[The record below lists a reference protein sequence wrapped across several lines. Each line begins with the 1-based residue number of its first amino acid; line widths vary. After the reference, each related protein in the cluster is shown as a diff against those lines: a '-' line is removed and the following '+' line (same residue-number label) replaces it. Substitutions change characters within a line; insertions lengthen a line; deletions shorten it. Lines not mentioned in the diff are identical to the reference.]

1 MKTNIA
7 PATVL
12 IAMLLFATV
21 GGCKDTVSNDVP
33 PTDTSS
39 SDAQVVQDTQ
49 GQDAEPSQ
57 DSGSTEDVAPEPW
70 PPVKGETQW
79 LIWDDDQEVGSL
91 QYDPPADA
99 YYEQVRFDMEQ
110 PIRIWSMKAMFH
122 IPQAGKIT
130 FYVWDDYGGNF
141 FNMNPWEPLA
151 TFERDV
157 TTEDDAKWLDFVL
170 DEPIE
175 LDPGR
180 MFFAGVVVNG
190 SDGIRLRVDGAPA
203 TEGGDGKNTFPS
215 LVWFSNVPPDE
226 GGFPSINFVNGDF
239 MVRAE
244 IEKIRIVEEAKRD
257 FEVVGAEELG
267 IPAFSRAGF
276 ADVDGDGDLDVMING
291 PALYLNNGNGTYSD
305 ATAQW
310 LGDITG
316 HNGGVFG
323 DFDNDGD
330 PDYFATA
337 HQEGERLLR
346 NDGDRF
352 TDVTAE
358 SQIDDTQMFNC
369 NGDEG
374 IQKVPS
380 EAAAVLDYN
389 NDGWLDIYQSNFIC
403 WDPPAIAAADM
414 LWHNNGDGTFTNVL
428 TEVGMSK
435 GQTPGKA
442 GRGVSTADAN
452 GDGFMDVMVTNYRL
466 HKNLYYE
473 SQGQPLYKGR
483 GYETGL
489 EGNGATSGYYGH
501 TIGAA
506 FGDVDHD
513 GDLDLFHANLAHPRF
528 FDFSDKVTLFIND
541 GQTES
546 TWYDVTQ
553 DIGIRYLETPSNP
566 NLFDFDNDGDLDF
579 FHTSIYPDR
588 TSQLYRNDGHPSWKE
603 VSYSSGLAIYNG
615 WGSIVG
621 DIDGDGDLDL
631 LAGAYVSPDSGG
643 QYFKNRNIKGHKSIT
658 VRVEGLGAGKTNRDG
673 VGVRVEATVNGKL
686 ILRERYGAH
695 GTGVQDS
702 PWLHIGLGKQAATDL
717 KVSFP
722 ASGEVVTIPDVKAGS
737 RIHVKEDGTFTT
749 LE

>member
-1 MKTNIA
+1 MKKLRLLLPSLLLLMSAQTA
-7 PATVL
+7 CKKETADPAKDIETVAETL
-12 IAMLLFATV
+12 EED
-21 GGCKDTVSNDVP
+21 GGEST
-33 PTDTSS
+33 
-39 SDAQVVQDTQ
+39 SDAWPADAIEPVEDT
-49 GQDAEPSQ
+49 G
-57 DSGSTEDVAPEPW
+57 PEPW
-70 PPVKGETQW
+70 PPTKGTTEW
-79 LIWDDDQEVGSL
+79 LVWDDDQQVGSL
-91 QYDPPADA
+91 QYDPPAEA

-110 PIRIWSMKAMFH
+110 PIRIWSLKAMFH
-122 IPQAGKIT
+122 IPEAGKIT
-130 FYVWDDYGGNF
+130 FYVWDDFGGNF

-157 TTEDDAKWLDFVL
+157 TVEDDAKWLDFVL
-170 DEPIE
+170 EEPIE

-180 MFFAGVVVNG
+180 MFFAGVVVDGAN
-190 SDGIRLRVDGAPA
+190 GIRLRVDGAPA
-203 TEGGDGKNTFPS
+203 TEGGDGKQTFPS
-215 LVWFSNVPPDE
+215 LVWFSKVPPDE

-244 IEKIRIVEEAKRD
+244 VEKIRVVEDDKRD
-257 FEVVGAEELG
+257 FERVHADELG
-267 IPAFSRAGF
+267 IPAFSRAAF

-291 PALYLNNGNGTYSD
+291 PALFLNDGDGNYSD
-305 ATAQW
+305 ASDTW
-310 LGDITG
+310 LEGIKG

-346 NDGDRF
+346 NDGNRF

-358 SQIDDTQMFNC
+358 SAIDDTQMFNC

-374 IQKVPS
+374 LQKVPS
-380 EAAAVLDYN
+380 EAAATLDYN

-428 TEVGMSK
+428 AQVGMSK

-442 GRGVSTADAN
+442 GRGVATADAN

-513 GDLDLFHANLAHPRF
+513 GDLDVFHANLAHPRF
-528 FDFSDKVTLFIND
+528 FDFSDKVTLFINN
-541 GQTES
+541 GETES

-603 VSYSSGLAIYNG
+603 VSYSSGIAVYNG

-631 LAGAYVSPDSGG
+631 LAGAYVAPDSGG
-643 QYFKNRNIKGHKSIT
+643 QYFKNRKTRKIKSEKSENKKI
-658 VRVEGLGAGKTNRDG
+658 
-673 VGVRVEATVNGKL
+673 
-686 ILRERYGAH
+686 I
-695 GTGVQDS
+695 
-702 PWLHIGLGKQAATDL
+702 
-717 KVSFP
+717 F
-722 ASGEVVTIPDVKAGS
+722 
-737 RIHVKEDGTFTT
+737 
-749 LE
+749 

>member
-1 MKTNIA
+1 MTISQRLILTLITLLVSSYGCGDSGTN
-7 PATVL
+7 
-12 IAMLLFATV
+12 M
-21 GGCKDTVSNDVP
+21 P
-33 PTDTSS
+33 PI
-39 SDAQVVQDTQ
+39 
-49 GQDAEPSQ
+49 Q
-57 DSGSTEDVAPEPW
+57 DSGSVDGQTDLAPSPGDTSPTVDTEEPEDTGPEPW
-70 PPVKGETQW
+70 PPVKGETEW

-110 PIRIWSMKAMFH
+110 PIRIWSLKAMFH
-122 IPQAGKIT
+122 VPQAGTLT
-130 FYVWDDYGGNF
+130 FYVWDDFGGNF

-151 TFERDV
+151 TFERTV
-157 TTEDDAKWLDFVL
+157 TPEDDAQWLDFVL

-180 MFFAGVVVNG
+180 MFYAGVVVNG
-190 SDGIRLRVDGAPA
+190 ADGIRLRVDGAPA

-257 FEVVGAEELG
+257 FESVHADDLG
-267 IPAFSRAGF
+267 IPAFSRAAF

-291 PALYLNNGNGTYSD
+291 PALFLNDGTGKYSD
-305 ATAQW
+305 ATKQW
-310 LGDITG
+310 LGDISG

-330 PDYFATA
+330 PDYFATG

-346 NDGDRF
+346 NDGDKF

-374 IQKVPS
+374 LQKVPS
-380 EAAAVLDYN
+380 EAAATLDYN

-403 WDPPAIAAADM
+403 WDPPAIAAPDM
-414 LWHNNGDGTFTNVL
+414 LWRNNGDGTFTNVL

-442 GRGVSTADAN
+442 GRGIATADAN

-489 EGNGATSGYYGH
+489 EGDGATSGYYGH

-513 GDLDLFHANLAHPRF
+513 GDLDLLHANLAHPRF
-528 FDFSDKVTLFIND
+528 YDFSDKVMLFIND

-546 TWYDVTQ
+546 SWYDASK
-553 DIGIRYLETPSNP
+553 DIGIRFLETPSNP
-566 NLFDFDNDGDLDF
+566 NFFDFDNDGDLDF

-588 TSQLYRNDGHPSWKE
+588 TSQIYRNDGHPKWKE
-603 VSYSSGLAIYNG
+603 VSYSSGIAIYNG

-631 LAGAYVSPDSGG
+631 LAGAYVTPEAGG
-643 QYFKNRNIKGHKSIT
+643 QYFKNRNIKGHQSIT

-673 VGVRVEATVNGKL
+673 VGVRVEAMVKGKL
-686 ILRERYGAH
+686 VLRERVGAH

-702 PWLHIGLGKQAATDL
+702 PWLHIGLGSTESADI
-717 KVSFP
+717 KVRFP
-722 ASGEVVTIPDVKAGS
+722 ASGEVVTISDVKAGS
-737 RIHVKEDGTFTT
+737 RIHVIEDGTIKP

>member
-1 MKTNIA
+1 MKPI
-7 PATVL
+7 VL
-12 IAMLLFATV
+12 RGLSLMLLLAPLLV
-21 GGCKDTVSNDVP
+21 GCPDKVVP
-33 PTDTSS
+33 PPEDANSDDVSLDAGEPSDSMTDTTVDEDSPS
-39 SDAQVVQDTQ
+39 TVDAGV
-49 GQDAEPSQ
+49 
-57 DSGSTEDVAPEPW
+57 EPW
-70 PPVKGETQW
+70 PPVKGATEW
-79 LIWDDDQEVGSL
+79 LIWDDNEQVGSL

-99 YYEQVRFDMEQ
+99 YIEQIRFDMEQ
-110 PIRIWSMKAMFH
+110 PIRIWSMKAMFD
-122 IPQAGKIT
+122 IPHAGKIT
-130 FYVWDDYGGNF
+130 FHVWDDFGGNF
-141 FNMNPWEPLA
+141 FNMNPSTPLA
-151 TFERDV
+151 VFEREV
-157 TTEDDAKWLDFVL
+157 TPEEDGQWLEFVL
-170 DEPIE
+170 EEPIE

-180 MFFAGVVVNG
+180 MFFAGVIVNG
-190 SDGIRLRVDGAPA
+190 ADGIRLRVDAAPA
-203 TEGGDGKNTFPS
+203 TEGGEGKNTFPS

-244 IEKIRIVEEAKRD
+244 IEKIRVVDEPKRD
-257 FEVVGAEELG
+257 FEVIHADELG
-267 IPAFSRAGF
+267 LPPFSRAAF
-276 ADVDGDGDLDVMING
+276 ADVDGDGDLDVMVSG
-291 PALYLNNGNGTYSD
+291 PALFLNDGKGYFTD
-305 ATAQW
+305 ATADW
-310 LGDITG
+310 LGAISG

-346 NDGDRF
+346 NDGTHF

-369 NGDEG
+369 NGEEG
-374 IQKVPS
+374 LQHLPT
-380 EAAAVLDYN
+380 EAAATLDYN
-389 NDGWLDIYQSNFIC
+389 NDGWLDIYQANFIC
-403 WDPPAIAAADM
+403 WEPPAIAAGDI
-414 LWHNNGDGTFTNVL
+414 LWHNNGDGTFTNV
-428 TEVGMSK
+428 TTQTGMSK

-442 GRGVSTADAN
+442 GRGVATADAN

-483 GYETGL
+483 GYDTGL
-489 EGNGATSGYYGH
+489 EGNGSTTGYYGH
-501 TIGAA
+501 TIGGV

-541 GQTES
+541 GKSES
-546 TWYDVTQ
+546 SWFDATQ

-566 NLFDFDNDGDLDF
+566 NLIDFDNDGDLDF

-603 VSYSSGLAIYNG
+603 VTYSSGLAVYNG

-631 LAGAYVSPDSGG
+631 LAGATVAPEAGG
-643 QYFKNRNIKGHKSIT
+643 QYFRNRNIKGHGSIM
-658 VRVEGLGAGKTNRDG
+658 VDVEGLGAGKTNRGG
-673 VGVRVEATVNGKL
+673 VGVRVEAMVHGKL
-686 ILRERYGAH
+686 VLRERGGGH
-695 GTGVQDS
+695 GTGVQDA
-702 PWLHIGLGKQAATDL
+702 PTLHLGIGTMAEVDL

-722 ASGEVVTIPDVKAGS
+722 ASGEVITIPGVKAGTHL
-737 RIHVKEDGTFTT
+737 HVKEDGTIT
-749 LE
+749 ERE